1 MYPVRVPRTSAC
13 FSIVIFAT
21 QCLRSSSPSCQQ
33 ARSAR
38 LSHACLK
45 TCPSKTVFVYS
56 PLTRVNM
63 SNSHDT
69 FRYSVTSLNGT
80 VFVYSPLTRVNLLN
94 SHDTSRYSVTSLN
107 ETVFVYSPLTRV
119 NLSNSHDTTRYSVT
133 SLNGTVFPA
142 MQAPPHSPDYD
153 TGRDLPAT
161 INALLTALK
170 QKGEPPLA
178 YVGWLTVTDMLAS
191 VTNLPATH
199 TSLHR

>member
-45 TCPSKTVFVYS
+45 TCPSK
-56 PLTRVNM
+56 
-63 SNSHDT
+63 
-69 FRYSVTSLNGT
+69 
-80 VFVYSPLTRVNLLN
+80 
-94 SHDTSRYSVTSLN
+94 
-107 ETVFVYSPLTRV
+107 TVFVYSPLTRV

-191 VTNLPATH
+191 VLWLTD
-199 TSLHR
+199 